1 MQTWTHGGEHAMD
14 WLGDGQAA
22 PLKEKTFMRLRTRSR
37 IRSVLVGEIA
47 VTYLPDGMVPI
58 NPVWLYPEMTEKDWS
73 RNYPEYLDSRGYLTV
88 SSGALLIENGD
99 RAMLLDAGYGPFSPS
114 ASRADSLVGAIS
126 SGELLASLASAGRKP
141 EDIEAIAFS
150 HLRMDHVG
158 WAALPRLS
166 NPFWDATC
174 LVHEPEWR
182 DRESAGVSTGMLSSL
197 EARAATV
204 ADGEEI
210 FPGVRVQALP
220 GHTQGHAG
228 FRISSLGQELIA
240 FGDVMYSPYQAVHP
254 ELKMFGDSDYDSA
267 RQSRFQIVAE
277 LAATGKI
284 GYGCHFADVVFGRV
298 QHTGTT
304 MAWIPLP

>member
-1 MQTWTHGGEHAMD
+1 LATARPHR
-14 WLGDGQAA
+14 
-22 PLKEKTFMRLRTRSR
+22 LKEKTFMRLRRRSR

-73 RNYPEYLDSRGYLTV
+73 RNYPEYLDSGGYLTV

-114 ASRADSLVGAIS
+114 ASRADSLVGSIS

-166 NPFWDATC
+166 NPFWDAIC

-182 DRESAGVSTGMLSSL
+182 NRESAGVTTEMLGSL
-197 EARAATV
+197 ETRAATV

-228 FRISSLGQELIA
+228 FRISSQGQELIA
-240 FGDVMYSPYQAVHP
+240 FGDVMYSPYQVVHP
-254 ELKMFGDSDYDSA
+254 ELQMFGDSDSDSA

-298 QHTGTT
+298 RHTGTT